1 MAMLRDS
8 LKIVQWSDIFGHSF
22 RDNDFL
28 GGGPRDWF
36 LQGVGLITSN
46 RDRHFTLK
54 VFVARKDGMEAN
66 KFIRSKDKNFLE
78 NLATVLKDAPNIS
91 WEHLG
96 LLERDWF

>member
-1 MAMLRDS
+1 M
-8 LKIVQWSDIFGHSF
+8 KWSDFFGHSF
-22 RDNDFL
+22 SNNDFL
-28 GGGPRDWF
+28 GGGPQDWF
-36 LQGVGLITSN
+36 LQGVGLITK
-46 RDRHFTLK
+46 DRAGHFTLK

-78 NLATVLKDAPNIS
+78 SLATELKGLPNIS